1 MKVVVIFAALVGL
14 VVAQEAA
21 PRYACP
27 ENDVRF
33 DGNDIGTAE
42 TATWEECGQLCNLTD
57 GCNFWSW
64 HTDDY
69 ICNLK
74 DSDGAG
80 LEEHDNRI
88 SGARGCP
95 EDADKKCGTT
105 FDPCYTQSDCCPGNW
120 CVTTPDYGNVCI
132 P

>member
-1 MKVVVIFAALVGL
+1 M
-14 VVAQEAA
+14 
-21 PRYACP
+21 
-27 ENDVRF
+27 
-33 DGNDIGTAE
+33 
-42 TATWEECGQLCNLTD
+42 TD

-95 EDADKKCGTT
+95 EDGKVELQNICRKDYNT
-105 FDPCYTQSDCCPGNW
+105 FAIFSQRIRS
-120 CVTTPDYGNVCI
+120 VALLSIHATPNRIAAQEIGA
-132 P
+132 